1 MATETILTEDE
12 QAQIYHKKGYELG
25 AELAKGWEATIDN
38 PAIAPAAHL
47 GAIESLVV
55 ALLRLVGSEAT
66 LAFLNR
72 LTDDI
77 SNAPC
82 RQGPPRD
89 R

>member
-12 QAQIYHKKGYELG
+12 QAQIYHKTGYELG
-25 AELAKGWEATIDN
+25 AELATNWEASIDN

-55 ALLRLVGSEAT
+55 ALLRLVGSETT

-72 LTDDI
+72 LADDVRKA
-77 SNAPC
+77 STEEKKPE
-82 RQGPPRD
+82 
-89 R
+89 